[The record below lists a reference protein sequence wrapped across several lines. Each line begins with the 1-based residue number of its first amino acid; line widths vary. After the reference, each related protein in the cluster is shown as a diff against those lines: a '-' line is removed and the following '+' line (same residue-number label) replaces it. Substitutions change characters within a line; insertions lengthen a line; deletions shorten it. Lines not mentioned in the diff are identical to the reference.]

1 MIESVVMHVPMH
13 YNAWTRSRGCL
24 GLLKA
29 TLNNNH
35 MRCAGAKVLAGGT
48 REGPM
53 MEATLLEEVP
63 SDCDL
68 MRSEVFGPVL
78 ILQRY
83 AVFRDAINRCI
94 PCFFE
99 ALFTQI

>member
-1 MIESVVMHVPMH
+1 
-13 YNAWTRSRGCL
+13 
-24 GLLKA
+24 
-29 TLNNNH
+29 

-94 PCFFE
+94 PCFFMI
-99 ALFTQI
+99 LFTQR